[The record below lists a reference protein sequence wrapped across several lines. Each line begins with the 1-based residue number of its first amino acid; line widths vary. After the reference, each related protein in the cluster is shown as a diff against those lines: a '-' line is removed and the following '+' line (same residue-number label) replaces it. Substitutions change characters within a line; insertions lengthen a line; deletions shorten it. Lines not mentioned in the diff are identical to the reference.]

1 MNFTLFFSLF
11 PLPLSFQ
18 EAREMFNT
26 FDKDRSGTLSFDEFL
41 QALRVSLAIFMT
53 SAPTIKIYLAC
64 VNIHCFLFST
74 HIYILS
80 LYGTPNI

>member
-1 MNFTLFFSLF
+1 
-11 PLPLSFQ
+11 
-18 EAREMFNT
+18 MFNT

-74 HIYILS
+74 HIHTVTLWHSQHLATNEQVSYFDH
-80 LYGTPNI
+80 